1 MTVHGKRIEK
11 LVLEL
16 YSLLRQQ
23 EKEIFT
29 KENFKMIGLKA
40 SEYITLPA
48 LKNFMS
54 VNSKMANAM
63 EMAI

>member
-1 MTVHGKRIEK
+1 MTAHGKRIEK

-40 SEYITLPA
+40 SEYNTQPA